1 MPVPLIFGLPYA
13 SLSTINPTLNVDDCL
28 QWYLY
33 EFDESVS
40 QKDREYFGKNQG
52 FPMSE
57 P

>member
-40 QKDREYFGKNQG
+40 LKDREYFGKNQG